1 MNTNG
6 RERRI
11 AIGGKLGW
19 AAVLVA
25 FCAGPVFAASSGN
38 SPGLAEEQAA
48 HVLNR
53 IAFGAR
59 PGDIERV
66 AHMGVERYIDEQ
78 LAPERIAL
86 PAALSQRLQS
96 LSTLDMSEGELV
108 ERFREAQRL
117 ARQEKDKGKDDGK
130 DARRD
135 LFRSLAEQ
143 AAEARLIA
151 AIESPRQL
159 QEVMVEFWYNHFN
172 VYEGK
177 GLDHTL
183 VANYERE
190 AIRPYVFGHFRELLE
205 ATAHHPAMLFYL
217 DNWVSTAPGY
227 QPPNARAGQEKVAGL
242 NENYARELMEL
253 HTLGVDGGYTQKD
266 VTELARILTGWTF
279 DPRGHEFGSI
289 FRFDGTRHDWG
300 TKQWLGR
307 TVAPRGQAEG
317 DWALGV
323 LASSPVTAHHIS
335 FELAQ
340 YFVSDN
346 PPNALVERMTQRYL
360 ATDGD
365 IRAVLTTLLHSPE
378 FLDPASE
385 GAKFKTP
392 YQYVV
397 SAVRASGVSVS
408 NVRPLM
414 TTLTQLGMP
423 LYGCQTPDGY
433 KNTEEAWLNPDAMT
447 RRITFATAL
456 AAGRLPLERKVDEER
471 GVPIPN
477 AGGLRAAEL
486 EPLDADRLLDT
497 LGDSISGKTLSAL
510 ANTEPQLR
518 AALVLGS
525 PDFMRR

>member
-1 MNTNG
+1 MA
-6 RERRI
+6 RRL
-11 AIGGKLGW
+11 ARCGALVLSVLAAPGW
-19 AAVLVA
+19 AAGLPP
-25 FCAGPVFAASSGN
+25 GFAD
-38 SPGLAEEQAA
+38 EQAA

-59 PGDIERV
+59 PGDISRV
-66 AHMGVERYIDEQ
+66 VHMGVASYIDEQ
-78 LAPERIAL
+78 LAPEKIPL
-86 PAALSQRLQS
+86 PQDLAARLDGLPSLELSEAALVGS
-96 LSTLDMSEGELV
+96 
-108 ERFREAQRL
+108 FRAAQR
-117 ARQEKDKGKDDGK
+117 AAKDDPGLGK
-130 DARRD
+130 EKQRD
-135 LFRSLAEQ
+135 LVRNLTEE
-143 AAEARLIA
+143 AAEARLIR
-151 AIESPRQL
+151 AIDSPRQL

-172 VYEGK
+172 VFSGK
-177 GLDHTL
+177 GLDRAL

-190 AIRPYVFGHFRELLE
+190 AIRPYAFGHFRDLLG

-217 DNWVSTAPGY
+217 DNWLSTAPGY
-227 QPPNARAGQEKVAGL
+227 QPPNARAGLDKQSGL

-253 HTLGVDGGYTQKD
+253 HTLGVEGGYSQKD

-279 DPRGHEFGSI
+279 DARREQTAST
-289 FRFDGTRHDWG
+289 FRFDAQRHDWG
-300 TKQWLGR
+300 TKQWLGK

-317 DWALGV
+317 EWALDV
-323 LASSPVTAHHIS
+323 LASSPVTARHIS

-340 YFVSDN
+340 YFVADN
-346 PPNALVERMTQRYL
+346 PPKALVDRMTQRWL
-360 ATDGD
+360 ATNGD
-365 IRAVLTTLLHSPE
+365 IRAVLSTLLHSPE

-397 SAVRASGVSVS
+397 SAVRASGVEVN
-408 NVRPLM
+408 NVRPLQA
-414 TTLTQLGMP
+414 TLAQLGMP

-456 AAGRLPLERKVDEER
+456 AAGRLPLSRKPDADAGQPRPLPGGPR
-471 GVPIPN
+471 GNEP
-477 AGGLRAAEL
+477 
-486 EPLDADRLLDT
+486 EPLDVDRLLDA
-497 LGDSISGKTLSAL
+497 LGDSISGKTLSAI